1 MEINTKDMVS
11 NEIRKVALLIT
22 KAADLGMDLTSYGEA
37 DVNESSGNVYLWVE
51 DYPFTLYIPNG
62 ERNTIYAL
70 WTNTENG
77 DEISTPIHGKNL
89 DRLLKWCKHLDDE
102 HLEDN

>member
-1 MEINTKDMVS
+1 MDINLKNMCT
-11 NEIRKVALLIT
+11 NEVRKVALLIT
-22 KAADLGMDLTSYGEA
+22 KAANLGMDVAGYGAA
-37 DVNESSGNVYLWVE
+37 DVNSSSGYVYLWLE
-51 DYPFTLYIPNG
+51 DYPFTLYIPPS

-77 DEISTPIHGKNL
+77 DEEETTVHGKNL

-102 HLEDN
+102 HLED

>member
-22 KAADLGMDLTSYGEA
+22 KASNLGMDVAGYGAA
-37 DVNESSGNVYLWVE
+37 DVNSGSGYVYLWLE
-51 DYPFTLYIPNG
+51 DYPFTLYIPPS

-70 WTNTENG
+70 WTDPNNG
-77 DEISTPIHGKNL
+77 DEEEITVHGKNL
-89 DRLLKWCKHLDDE
+89 DRLLKWCDS
-102 HLEDN
+102 LENRRDQ

>member
-1 MEINTKDMVS
+1 MDINTKDMVS

-37 DVNESSGNVYLWVE
+37 GVNESSGNVYLWLE
-51 DYPFTLYIPNG
+51 DYAFTLYIPIG

-70 WTNTENG
+70 WMNTENG
-77 DEISTPIHGKNL
+77 DEEETPVHGKNL
-89 DRLLKWCKHLDDE
+89 DRLMKWCESLDRHNLRDQ
-102 HLEDN
+102 

>member
-37 DVNESSGNVYLWVE
+37 GVNESSGNVYLWLE
-51 DYPFTLYIPNG
+51 DYAFTLYIPIG

-70 WTNTENG
+70 WMNTENG
-77 DEISTPIHGKNL
+77 DEISTNIHGKNL
-89 DRLLKWCKHLDDE
+89 ERLLKWCKHLDDE
-102 HLEDN
+102 HLED